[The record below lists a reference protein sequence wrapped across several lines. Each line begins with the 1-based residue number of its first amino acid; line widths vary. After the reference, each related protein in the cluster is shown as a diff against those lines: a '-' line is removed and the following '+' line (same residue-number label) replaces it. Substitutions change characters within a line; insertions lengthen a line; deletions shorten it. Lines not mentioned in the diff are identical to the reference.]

1 MWAFFSR
8 RFRTWL
14 FLALGAPVAEWLL
27 GKAGDTLEARGSGE
41 TSLTRGLR
49 GAQDFL
55 QRHERGPIAR
65 RRRRA

>member
-14 FLALGAPVAEWLL
+14 FLALGAPIAGWLL
-27 GKAGDTLEARGSGE
+27 GKAGDTLEARGGE

-49 GAQDFL
+49 GGRDFL
-55 QRHERGPIAR
+55 RRHERGPIAR
-65 RRRRA
+65 RRR